1 MTLFHRTLGIGGES
15 MRREKILIVDDEI
28 EISELICLYLAK
40 EGYQTLTALDGYGAI
55 EMVGKQKPDLV
66 ILDIQL
72 PDLDGFEVCL
82 ELRKMTKAPI
92 LFLSCK
98 NDDLDKILGLG
109 VGGDDY
115 ITKPFSPGEM
125 VARVK
130 AHLRRSRM
138 MFEPINT
145 EHDLHYGDLTI
156 EPKSFTVS
164 LRGEPV
170 PLSAKEYQLLLL
182 LAKNPD
188 RVYSLDQ
195 LFTQVWESPSIGDPR
210 TVMVHIS
217 NIRKKIEN
225 DPARP
230 AYILTVRGG
239 GYKFNG
245 SLSVIGA
252 VP

>member
-1 MTLFHRTLGIGGES
+1 
-15 MRREKILIVDDEI
+15 MRREKILIVDDEL
-28 EISELICLYLAK
+28 EIGELICLYLAK
-40 EGYQTLTALDGYGAI
+40 EGYQTLTAYDGYGAI
-55 EMVGKQKPDLV
+55 DIVDKQKPDLI

-82 ELRKMTKAPI
+82 ELRKRTKAPI

-98 NDDLDKILGLG
+98 SDDLDKILGLG

-138 MFEPINT
+138 LFETVPA
-145 EHDLHYGDLTI
+145 EHDLQYGELTI

-188 RVYSLDQ
+188 RVFSLDQ

-230 AYILTVRGG
+230 NYILTVRGG

-245 SLSVIGA
+245 SLSVIEA
-252 VP
+252 VPLPLR

>member
-1 MTLFHRTLGIGGES
+1 
-15 MRREKILIVDDEI
+15 MRREKILIVDDEV
-28 EISELICLYLAK
+28 EIIELICLYLAR

-55 EMVGKQKPDLV
+55 EMVDKSKPDLI

-98 NDDLDKILGLG
+98 SEDLDKILGLG

-138 MFEPINT
+138 QSEPVT
-145 EHDLHYGDLTI
+145 PEHTLTFGELTI
-156 EPKSFTVS
+156 DPKSFTVRLS
-164 LRGEPV
+164 GEV
-170 PLSAKEYQLLLL
+170 VTLSAKEYQLLLL

-217 NIRKKIEN
+217 NVRKKIEP
-225 DPARP
+225 DPAHP
-230 AYILTVRGG
+230 TYIVTVRGG

-245 SLSVIGA
+245 SLAG
-252 VP
+252 PGN

>member
-1 MTLFHRTLGIGGES
+1 
-15 MRREKILIVDDEI
+15 MRREKILIVDDEV
-28 EISELICLYLAK
+28 EIIELICLYLAR
-40 EGYQTLTALDGYGAI
+40 EGYQTLTAYDGYGAI
-55 EMVGKQKPDLV
+55 DMVDKSKPDLI

-82 ELRKMTKAPI
+82 ELRKVTKAPI

-98 NDDLDKILGLG
+98 SEDLDKILGLG

-138 MFEPINT
+138 QSEPVT
-145 EHDLHYGDLTI
+145 VEHTLQFGELTI
-156 EPKSFTVS
+156 DPKSFTVRLS
-164 LRGEPV
+164 GEV
-170 PLSAKEYQLLLL
+170 VTLSAKEYQLLLL

-217 NIRKKIEN
+217 NVRKKIEP
-225 DPARP
+225 DPAHP
-230 AYILTVRGG
+230 TYIVTVRGG

-245 SLSVIGA
+245 SLAG
-252 VP
+252 PGN

>member
-1 MTLFHRTLGIGGES
+1 
-15 MRREKILIVDDEI
+15 MRREKILIVDDEA
-28 EISELICLYLAK
+28 EIAELIRLYLAK
-40 EGYQTLTALDGYGAI
+40 EGYQTMMAFDGYGAI
-55 EMVGKQKPDLV
+55 ESAKLAKPDLI

-92 LFLSCK
+92 LFISCK
-98 NDDLDKILGLG
+98 SDDLDKILGLG

-115 ITKPFSPGEM
+115 MTKPFSPGEM

-138 MFEPINT
+138 QFEPADP
-145 EHDLHYGDLTI
+145 EQDLQYGELTI
-156 EPKSFTVS
+156 DPKSFTVS

-170 PLSAKEYQLLLL
+170 QLSAKEYQLLLL

-217 NIRKKIEN
+217 NIRKKIED

-230 AYILTVRGG
+230 TYILTVRGG

-245 SLSVIGA
+245 SSSA
-252 VP
+252 AEAMP

>member
-1 MTLFHRTLGIGGES
+1 
-15 MRREKILIVDDEI
+15 MRREKILIVDDET
-28 EISELICLYLAK
+28 EIGELICLYLAK
-40 EGYQTLTALDGYGAI
+40 EGYQTITALDGYGAI
-55 EMVGKQKPDLV
+55 DMVEKQKPDLI

-82 ELRKMTKAPI
+82 ELRKKTKAPI
-92 LFLSCK
+92 IFLSCK
-98 NDDLDKILGLG
+98 SDDLDKILGLG

-138 MFEPINT
+138 LVEPSSDGQ
-145 EHDLHYGDLTI
+145 EPLRYGELAI
-156 EPKSFTVS
+156 EPRSFTVK

-182 LAKNPD
+182 LAQHPN
-188 RVYSLDQ
+188 RVFSLDQ

-217 NIRKKIEN
+217 NIRKKIEP
-225 DPARP
+225 DPAQP
-230 AYILTVRGG
+230 TYIVTVRGG

-245 SLSVIGA
+245 APSEIEA

>member
-1 MTLFHRTLGIGGES
+1 MYRTRRES

-28 EISELICLYLAK
+28 EIGELICLYLAR
-40 EGYQTLTALDGYGAI
+40 EGYQTLTAFDGYSAI
-55 EMVGKQKPDLV
+55 EIVEKQRPELI

-82 ELRKMTKAPI
+82 ELRKITKAPI

-98 NDDLDKILGLG
+98 GEDLDKILGLG

-115 ITKPFSPGEM
+115 MTKPFSPGEL

-138 MFEPINT
+138 QSEPAQT
-145 EHDLHYGDLTI
+145 EQDLRYGDLTI
-156 EPKSFTVS
+156 EPKSFTVT

-195 LFTQVWESPSIGDPR
+195 LFTQIWESPSIGDPR
-210 TVMVHIS
+210 TVIVHIS
-217 NIRKKIEN
+217 NVRKKIED
-225 DPARP
+225 DPSRP
-230 AYILTVRGG
+230 TYIVTIRGG

-245 SLSVIGA
+245 SQA
-252 VP
+252 NAEQAT

>member
-1 MTLFHRTLGIGGES
+1 
-15 MRREKILIVDDEI
+15 MRREKILIVDDEV
-28 EISELICLYLAK
+28 EIIELICLYLNR

-55 EMVGKQKPDLV
+55 EIVDKSRPDLI

-98 NDDLDKILGLG
+98 SEDLDKILGLG

-138 MFEPINT
+138 QSEPVT
-145 EHDLHYGDLTI
+145 PDHTLTFGELTI
-156 EPKSFTVS
+156 DPKSFTVRLS
-164 LRGEPV
+164 GEV
-170 PLSAKEYQLLLL
+170 VTLSAKEYQLLLL

-217 NIRKKIEN
+217 NVRKKIEP
-225 DPARP
+225 DPAHP
-230 AYILTVRGG
+230 TYIVTVRGG

-245 SLSVIGA
+245 SLAG
-252 VP
+252 PGN

>member
-1 MTLFHRTLGIGGES
+1 
-15 MRREKILIVDDEI
+15 MRREKILIVDDEV
-28 EISELICLYLAK
+28 EIIELICLYLAR
-40 EGYQTLTALDGYGAI
+40 EGYQTLTAYDGYGAI
-55 EMVGKQKPDLV
+55 DMVDKSKPDLI

-82 ELRKMTKAPI
+82 ELRKVTKAPI

-98 NDDLDKILGLG
+98 SEDLDKILGLG

-138 MFEPINT
+138 QSEPVT
-145 EHDLHYGDLTI
+145 VEHTLQFGDLTI
-156 EPKSFTVS
+156 DPKSFTVR
-164 LRGEPV
+164 LAGEV
-170 PLSAKEYQLLLL
+170 VTLSAKEYQLLLL

-217 NIRKKIEN
+217 NVRKKIEP
-225 DPARP
+225 DPAHP
-230 AYILTVRGG
+230 TYIVTVRGG

-245 SLSVIGA
+245 SLARPGN
-252 VP
+252 

>member
-1 MTLFHRTLGIGGES
+1 
-15 MRREKILIVDDEI
+15 MRREKILIVDDEV
-28 EISELICLYLAK
+28 EIIELICLYLAR

-55 EMVGKQKPDLV
+55 EMVDKSKPDLI

-98 NDDLDKILGLG
+98 SEDLDKILGLG

-138 MFEPINT
+138 QSEPVT
-145 EHDLHYGDLTI
+145 PEHTLTFGELTI
-156 EPKSFTVS
+156 DPKSFTVRLS
-164 LRGEPV
+164 GEV
-170 PLSAKEYQLLLL
+170 VTLSAKEYQLLLL

-217 NIRKKIEN
+217 NVRKKIEP
-225 DPARP
+225 DPAHP
-230 AYILTVRGG
+230 TYIVTIRGG

-245 SLSVIGA
+245 SLAG
-252 VP
+252 PGN